1 MTELLQALDEAR
13 HTCQGLT
20 DRHIIS
26 VPANLARTLLG
37 VATSES
43 TELRRK
49 LRNRGSSRVVWT
61 TAGEVLAVIAEL
73 EERFD
78 LADAD

>member
-20 DRHIIS
+20 ERHIVS
-26 VPANLARTLLG
+26 VPTTLARTLLE
-37 VATSES
+37 VASCEAL
-43 TELRRK
+43 ELRRK
-49 LRNRGSSRVVWT
+49 LRNRGTSRVIWT
-61 TAGEVLAVIAEL
+61 TAGELLTVIEEL

-78 LADAD
+78 VEA